1 MEQNTGLTVALIL
14 VAIAV
19 LMQAGAMLGIWL
31 AVRKV
36 PGQIES
42 VRSEVKQRLDPLA
55 QSILQIVNNSREPL
69 LTITANLAEISQIL
83 RVRTTDADQVAAE
96 LLDKSRSQIVRVD
109 RMVSELVAKV
119 ESTADSVQKGV
130 LGPIHEVSAVV
141 KGVRSG
147 LEFLFTRRRVTNVS
161 EATQDE
167 QLFIYRP
174 RERQVTEPAGGFYA
188 LHRASDQRP
197 RRERRLL
204 PFRLRKRVCLAV
216 IIKQCILNQDMPYLE
231 SPSLCWPPSPA

>member
-31 AVRKV
+31 AIRKV

-42 VRSEVKQRLDPLA
+42 VRSDIKQRLDPLT
-55 QSILQIVNNSREPL
+55 QSALEIVNNAREPL
-69 LTITANLAEISQIL
+69 RTITANLVEISQIL
-83 RVRTTDADQVAAE
+83 RDRTSNADQVAAE
-96 LLDKSRSQIVRVD
+96 LLDKSRSQIVHVD
-109 RMVSELVAKV
+109 RMVSELVEKV
-119 ESTADSVQKGV
+119 ETTADAVQKGV
-130 LGPIHEVSAVV
+130 LGPIQEVSAVI

-167 QLFIYRP
+167 QLFI
-174 RERQVTEPAGGFYA
+174 
-188 LHRASDQRP
+188 
-197 RRERRLL
+197 
-204 PFRLRKRVCLAV
+204 
-216 IIKQCILNQDMPYLE
+216 
-231 SPSLCWPPSPA
+231 